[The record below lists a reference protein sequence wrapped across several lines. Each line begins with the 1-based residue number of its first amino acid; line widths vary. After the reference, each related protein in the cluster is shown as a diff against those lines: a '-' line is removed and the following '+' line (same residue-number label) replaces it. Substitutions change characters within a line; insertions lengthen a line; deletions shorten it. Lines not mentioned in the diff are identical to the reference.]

1 MKPSKG
7 ELTKDVMN
15 NHKTWFGE
23 TYQLEKKA
31 LTSYGA
37 YMDSFKCVYLIFISN
52 FQPENGK
59 STFSSLPLKNSSC
72 FSEIANLSL
81 PRRPASLT
89 ACASYPRKG
98 SWRCKFT
105 FRCVRAWLIKSTAS
119 KGMSPLTMLPRKEPP
134 VLKQYSLNHLHDF
147 RLLVYI
153 QLFHLGNL
161 INADESPWLLTV
173 LKDNKQRYL
182 WRKKIHKME
191 TSHL

>member
-1 MKPSKG
+1 MCLPYFHFKFS
-7 ELTKDVMN
+7 
-15 NHKTWFGE
+15 TWKW
-23 TYQLEKKA
+23 KK
-31 LTSYGA
+31 
-37 YMDSFKCVYLIFISN
+37 
-52 FQPENGK
+52 
-59 STFSSLPLKNSSC
+59 TFSSLPLKKSSC